1 MRAFMQGVNADGLH
15 FFSVVIIVIRLQTS
29 LAMKA

>member
-15 FFSVVIIVIRLQTS
+15 FFPAVIIVIRLETS